1 MTCSRVAVLVVVL
14 SAAGCRTVHEASI
27 KQRLTQTRFFGR
39 EFKKPL
45 ADVDTFLMARPQDP
59 KRPWCE
65 LCMVSAFTNPD
76 GSRTYCLS
84 SRDEESCVVARA
96 SADGGCRFDPPVN
109 SPPASGQV
117 IRALWNVVDSE
128 SAATSELVT
137 EDEISALATDEE
149 ERFVSRWSFIAGAKT
164 GTVVSY
170 DPPTFTF
177 GGQVGFRYWGSLYV
191 VPGAVLE
198 AESMLQAGRALATVG
213 AQGRIELT
221 LWSDDN
227 ARYFNLPRLSFLMSG
242 GPLVAFGHQAALG
255 GRAVLGLHLG
265 HLGRFL
271 TPVFFE
277 LGFQAI
283 EVDEQSVTGLRIA
296 VGLGF

>member
-1 MTCSRVAVLVVVL
+1 VIPRAALLAVVF
-14 SAAGCRTVHEASI
+14 SAAGCRTIHEASI
-27 KQRLTQTRFFGR
+27 KQRLTQTRFFAR

-45 ADVDTFLMARPQDP
+45 ADVDTFLMERPQDP

-76 GSRTYCLS
+76 HSRTYCLS
-84 SRDEESCVVARA
+84 SHDEESCVIARA
-96 SADGGCRFDPPVN
+96 TAAGGCRFEPPPN

-117 IRALWNVVDSE
+117 IRALWNVVEFE

-137 EDEISALATDEE
+137 EDEISALATEEE

-198 AESMLQAGRALATVG
+198 AESMLQGGRALATVG
-213 AQGRIELT
+213 AQGRIELA

-242 GPLVAFGHQAALG
+242 GPLVAFGQRPALG

-265 HLGRFL
+265 HLGRIL
-271 TPVFFE
+271 TPIFFE
-277 LGFQAI
+277 IGFQAL
-283 EVDEQSVTGLRIA
+283 EVDEQTATGLRIA
-296 VGLGF
+296 VGIGF